1 MTLYA
6 QSRPSVAHHP
16 PHEGL
21 HLRPSIVRLRVL
33 QVRTGHAAH
42 FSERA
47 HPVEGRRIS
56 LDVVIDLQM
65 ETDALDVGRRPP
77 SSIIQERRHG
87 AHTVKEERVLV
98 VKYGVGFPSDLL
110 VGA

>member
-1 MTLYA
+1 M
-6 QSRPSVAHHP
+6 R
-16 PHEGL
+16 
-21 HLRPSIVRLRVL
+21 I
-33 QVRTGHAAH
+33 GHAAR

-47 HPVEGRRIS
+47 HPVEGRRVS

-65 ETDALDVGRRPP
+65 GTDALDVGRRLP
-77 SSIIQERRHG
+77 SLIFQERRHG
-87 AHTVKEERVLV
+87 AHTIKEGSVLV